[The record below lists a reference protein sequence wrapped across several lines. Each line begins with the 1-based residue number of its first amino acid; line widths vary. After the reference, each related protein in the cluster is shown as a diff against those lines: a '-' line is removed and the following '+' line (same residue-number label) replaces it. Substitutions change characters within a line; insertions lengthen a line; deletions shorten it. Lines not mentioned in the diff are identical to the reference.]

1 MTWFTNK
8 RIPEVRGAPVPAVD
22 DGAPKTAASVDHLT
36 KAAAIDMLRDR
47 GVEDPAWHGD
57 EVAHVM
63 VPPSASASPPM
74 CRSNAGPR

>member
-47 GVEDPAWHGD
+47 GVEDLSGNAS
-57 EVAHVM
+57 EVKERLKALLFGAV
-63 VPPSASASPPM
+63 
-74 CRSNAGPR
+74 